1 MFFTQI
7 YLLSLLVFH
16 LTKSRSSD
24 SAYTLINEAKNYGEP
39 TYFITDRLPSYNEAS
54 ATVLPNTKHVPVA
67 PMSSDINNNLIESFN
82 KTFKAWYKAK
92 KGFNSFEKAN
102 NLIYLFIFHYNFI
115 RPHGSLNNCTPAE
128 VAGFASD
135 SLAKN
140 SWFSAA

>member
-1 MFFTQI
+1 M
-7 YLLSLLVFH
+7 
-16 LTKSRSSD
+16 
-24 SAYTLINEAKNYGEP
+24 
-39 TYFITDRLPSYNEAS
+39 
-54 ATVLPNTKHVPVA
+54 PNTEHLPVA
-67 PMSSDINNNLIESFN
+67 PMSSDVNNNLIESFN